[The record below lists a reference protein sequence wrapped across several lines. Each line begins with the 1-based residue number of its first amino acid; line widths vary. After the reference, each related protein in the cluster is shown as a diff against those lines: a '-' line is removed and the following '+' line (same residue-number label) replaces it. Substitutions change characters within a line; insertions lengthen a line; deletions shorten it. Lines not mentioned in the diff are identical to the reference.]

1 MNLAQ
6 VFFFL
11 CAGGTLLGAIAAV
24 ASKNPIRGALG
35 LMVMILGIAA
45 LYLGLGAQFLA
56 AIQLIV
62 YAGAVVVLFLFVI
75 MLLGPDAVSVTDMRG
90 VFPRLLAG
98 GLFAISG
105 GAAIALT
112 IAISKHHSIPR
123 VGSEFGGVDAFGH
136 ELFTSALVP
145 FELSSALLMVSVIG
159 AIAIARGKQGGMP
172 GEVASADEVGASLI
186 ARGTGPVA
194 VLPVTASEEHG

>member
-11 CAGGTLLGAIAAV
+11 CAAGTLVGAIAAV

-35 LMVMILGIAA
+35 LMVMIMGIAA

-75 MLLGPDAVSVTDMRG
+75 MLLGPDATSATDMRG
-90 VFPRLLAG
+90 LAPRVLAG
-98 GLFAISG
+98 VLFAVTG
-105 GAAIALT
+105 GAAISLT
-112 IAISKHHSIPR
+112 IAVSKHHMIPR
-123 VGSEFGGVDAFGH
+123 VGPDFGGVDAFGR
-136 ELFTSALVP
+136 ELFSTGIVP

-159 AIAIARGKQGGMP
+159 AIAIARGKHGGLP
-172 GEVASADEVGASLI
+172 GELKSADEIRASL
-186 ARGTGPVA
+186 AAQATS
-194 VLPVTASEEHG
+194 SEEHG

>member
-6 VFFFL
+6 VFFSL
-11 CAGGTLLGAIAAV
+11 CAAGTLLGAIAAV

-75 MLLGPDAVSVTDMRG
+75 MLLGPDATSITDTRG
-90 VFPRLLAG
+90 LFPRLLAG
-98 GLFAISG
+98 TLFALMGG
-105 GAAIALT
+105 GAITLT
-112 IAISKHHSIPR
+112 IASSKAHRIPR
-123 VGSEFGGVDAFGH
+123 IDGEFGGVDAFGR
-136 ELFTSALVP
+136 ELFSDGIVP

-159 AIAIARGKQGGMP
+159 AIAIARGKRGGLP
-172 GEVASADEVGASLI
+172 SETSEIREVAI
-186 ARGTGPVA
+186 AKDDRVPLVAQAAGT
-194 VLPVTASEEHG
+194 SIEDHG